1 MAPEGLGTRKCSKD
15 RKDPRRGKV
24 PDYQI
29 MSGFFLF
36 TMVTGLLTIS
46 YWAGVSEIDELIE
59 EEDFFGD
66 F

>member
-1 MAPEGLGTRKCSKD
+1 VIAKAKD
-15 RKDPRRGKV
+15 GEGKV

-29 MSGFFLF
+29 MSGLFLV

-46 YWAGVSEIDELIE
+46 YWAGVQEIDELAE
-59 EEDFFGD
+59 EDDFFGD